1 MDKKLIRWI
10 IWILALTGLLLAVG
24 LFSLSVGSAGIP
36 FRKIIPLI
44 ISGEKSI
51 EHSILFD
58 IRLPRIILALI
69 VGGALSVTGVIFQG
83 MFRNPLVSPYTLGV
97 SGGAALGVSLSIIL
111 GLPLLPL
118 FGFLGALGAIS
129 LVYFIAQRQG
139 ILRISMLLLTGVM
152 ISFIASAVILLIMS
166 LSREHQLHGILF
178 WIMGSL
184 EESNFSLIKLVSLII
199 LMGLAISFLF
209 SRDLNVLS
217 LGEEEALHLG
227 VNIERT
233 KRILFILGSL
243 IAGVAVSVSGIIGFV
258 GLLVPHFMRLF
269 VGPDHRILLPTSC
282 LAGGIFLIACDT
294 LARTIISPMELP
306 VGVITGILGGSL
318 FIYFLTKRTLRLG
331 K

>member
-1 MDKKLIRWI
+1 MERKIRKWMGGLIL
-10 IWILALTGLLLAVG
+10 LALILIVVSLLA
-24 LFSLSVGSAGIP
+24 LSLGPARIP
-36 FRKIIPLI
+36 FSNILRPQGI
-44 ISGEKSI
+44 ESI
-51 EHSILFD
+51 ILFK
-58 IRLPRIILALI
+58 IRLPRIILGFI
-69 VGGALSVTGVIFQG
+69 VGAALAVAGVIFQG

-97 SGGAALGVSLSIIL
+97 SGGAALGVSLSVIVGFRI
-111 GLPLLPL
+111 LPLA
-118 FGFLGALGAIS
+118 GFLGALGAVS
-129 LVYFIAQRQG
+129 LVYFIARRQG
-139 ILRISMLLLTGVM
+139 YLRISMLLLTGVM
-152 ISFIASAVILLIMS
+152 ISFIASAVILLVMS
-166 LSREHQLHGILF
+166 LSQEHQLHGILF

-199 LMGLAISFLF
+199 LVGIAVSFFF

-282 LAGGIFLIACDT
+282 LAGGIFLIASDT
-294 LARTIISPMELP
+294 LARTIISPLELP

-318 FIYFLTKRTLRLG
+318 FIYFLSRKTLRLG